1 MGIYGFFF
9 RNGTISLV
17 TDDAMIDINQDGIG
31 RCIVA
36 STPKHIESDLSDM
49 VDIVPWKGWV
59 FPILENAKV
68 SS

>member
-36 STPKHIESDLSDM
+36 STPQLIDTDRIDM
-49 VDIVPWKGWV
+49 SIHREWKGWA